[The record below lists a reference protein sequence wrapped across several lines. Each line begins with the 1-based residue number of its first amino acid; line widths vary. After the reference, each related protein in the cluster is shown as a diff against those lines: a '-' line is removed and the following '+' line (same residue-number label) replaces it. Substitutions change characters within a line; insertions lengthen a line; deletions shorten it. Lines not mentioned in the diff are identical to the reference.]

1 MDGITRTMERRMM
14 TIAEE
19 LKLLKQAQAELEEK
33 YCENCQ
39 EWDCD
44 FCKYEPEPWRGDNDE
59 ID

>member
-1 MDGITRTMERRMM
+1 M
-14 TIAEE
+14 TVDEE

-44 FCKYEPEPWRGDNDE
+44 YCRAETDSTERRTDDAND
-59 ID
+59 IT